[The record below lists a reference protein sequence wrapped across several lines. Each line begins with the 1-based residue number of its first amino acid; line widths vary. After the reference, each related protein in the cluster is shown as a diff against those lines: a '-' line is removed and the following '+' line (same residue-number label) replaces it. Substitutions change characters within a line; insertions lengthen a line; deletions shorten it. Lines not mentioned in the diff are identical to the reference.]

1 MCIRDS
7 LYADWNLSKPLWQH
21 FFDPNLKTEMMKYIV
36 KHWNV
41 DGVMIHMNRGC
52 EGLSMGIMENR
63 LGLAAAGIPVMTYE
77 GNMGDERE
85 FDIVRAQNRVDSFM
99 ETLNLKRDFMA
110 A

>member
-1 MCIRDS
+1 MR

-21 FFDPNLKTEMMKYIV
+21 FFDPRLKTEMMKYIV
-36 KHWNV
+36 KDWQV

-52 EGLSMGIMENR
+52 EGLSLGIMENR

-85 FDIVRAQNRVDSFM
+85 FDMAARRTASIRSWKR
-99 ETLNLKRDFMA
+99 LNLKREFA
-110 A
+110 HA